1 MDTHKRRRESSE
13 VGLSKN
19 EYYAS
24 QLPSQSPGTF
34 QKADDN
40 IMAGRRQVNPR
51 PANLTSALRAA
62 TKDLNARFVQY
73 LLEQRNNRQG
83 QMEETWEEAL
93 KDYVTYA
100 RHLKMHY
107 RRSGGLVLACGS
119 NDCGQSGHGREEDGT
134 PIEPEGLA
142 VVQSLR
148 HVDIRFVATGG
159 IHSLAVSSGGRV
171 FSCGCNDDG
180 ALGRVTTD
188 GARDAQPEFDFHEI
202 AWFSPTGKAHCPATP
217 TTTSTLSGPLFCI
230 NCVLIFFCSSLTTI
244 FLFYLFF
251 LACCVLANMWLTTV
265 HVVQVA
271 AGDCHSIALGLNGSV
286 YTWGSYKDKDSKTFY
301 NTGDATTCK
310 GHTQKTPGL
319 VRFGGDQCAVEI
331 ACGSCFNIARM
342 RDGSVM
348 TWGLGESGT

>member
-1 MDTHKRRRESSE
+1 M
-13 VGLSKN
+13 SKN

-40 IMAGRRQVNPR
+40 ILAGRRQVKPR

-134 PIEPEGLA
+134 ATRA
-142 VVQSLR
+142 VVVVAVVAVVAVVVVVVVVVVVAVVVVVVVVVVVESL
-148 HVDIRFVATGG
+148 VLLGM
-159 IHSLAVSSGGRV
+159 GR
-171 FSCGCNDDG
+171 
-180 ALGRVTTD
+180 
-188 GARDAQPEFDFHEI
+188 
-202 AWFSPTGKAHCPATP
+202 
-217 TTTSTLSGPLFCI
+217 
-230 NCVLIFFCSSLTTI
+230 
-244 FLFYLFF
+244 Y
-251 LACCVLANMWLTTV
+251 
-265 HVVQVA
+265 
-271 AGDCHSIALGLNGSV
+271 
-286 YTWGSYKDKDSKTFY
+286 
-301 NTGDATTCK
+301 
-310 GHTQKTPGL
+310 
-319 VRFGGDQCAVEI
+319 VEK
-331 ACGSCFNIARM
+331 N
-342 RDGSVM
+342 
-348 TWGLGESGT
+348 

>member
-202 AWFSPTGKAHCPATP
+202 AWFSPTGKAPCPTTP

-230 NCVLIFFCSSLTTI
+230 NCFLIYFCSSPD
-244 FLFYLFF
+244 
-251 LACCVLANMWLTTV
+251 N
-265 HVVQVA
+265 
-271 AGDCHSIALGLNGSV
+271 
-286 YTWGSYKDKDSKTFY
+286 
-301 NTGDATTCK
+301 
-310 GHTQKTPGL
+310 
-319 VRFGGDQCAVEI
+319 
-331 ACGSCFNIARM
+331 
-342 RDGSVM
+342 
-348 TWGLGESGT
+348 